1 MQAKQEWFLGP
12 LALLSSVLG
21 WHDRHMNEITRYR
34 LIGSIFLLSLAAIF
48 VPMVFDAP
56 APERDSDFLIDQEE
70 ETAAAAQNDDSQWLA
85 PQQEVDELIAELKQ
99 REGELDAALTESR
112 VQERVSALTEQV
124 DADGYWS
131 ENGTRFGEP
140 ILSPVRSDTTVFA
153 IQLATFDDPD
163 NAKSLRQ
170 QLRDDYQEAFISQYK
185 QRGLGGEKI
194 RYRVAVGPLLS
205 HTLANEKRAS
215 YTQTYG
221 VQAIVVA
228 MSQ

>member
-1 MQAKQEWFLGP
+1 
-12 LALLSSVLG
+12 
-21 WHDRHMNEITRYR
+21 MNEITRYR

-70 ETAAAAQNDDSQWLA
+70 ETAAAAQSDDSQWLA

-99 REGELDAALTESR
+99 REGDLDAALTESR
-112 VQERVSALTEQV
+112 VQEQVSALTEQV

-170 QLRDDYQEAFISQYK
+170 QLRDDDQEAFISQYK

-205 HTLANEKRAS
+205 HTLAKEKRAS

>member
-1 MQAKQEWFLGP
+1 
-12 LALLSSVLG
+12 
-21 WHDRHMNEITRYR
+21 MNEITRYR
-34 LIGSIFLLSLAAIF
+34 LIGSIFLLSFAAIF

-70 ETAAAAQNDDSQWLA
+70 ETAAAAQSDDSQWLA

-99 REGELDAALTESR
+99 REGDLDAALTESR

-170 QLRDDYQEAFISQYK
+170 QLRDDDQEAFISQYK

-205 HTLANEKRAS
+205 HTLAKEKRAS

>member
-1 MQAKQEWFLGP
+1 
-12 LALLSSVLG
+12 
-21 WHDRHMNEITRYR
+21 MNEITRYR

-85 PQQEVDELIAELKQ
+85 PQREVDELIAELKQ
-99 REGELDAALTESR
+99 REGDLDAALTESR
-112 VQERVSALTEQV
+112 VQEQVSALTEQV

-153 IQLATFDDPD
+153 VQLATFDDPD

-170 QLRDDYQEAFISQYK
+170 QLRDDDQEALISQYK

-205 HTLANEKRAS
+205 HTLAKEKRAS

>member
-1 MQAKQEWFLGP
+1 
-12 LALLSSVLG
+12 
-21 WHDRHMNEITRYR
+21 MNEITRYR

-70 ETAAAAQNDDSQWLA
+70 EAAAAAQNDDSQWLA

-99 REGELDAALTESR
+99 REGDLDAALTESR
-112 VQERVSALTEQV
+112 VQEQVSALTEQV

-170 QLRDDYQEAFISQYK
+170 QLRDDDQEAFISQYK

-205 HTLANEKRAS
+205 HTLAKEKRAS

>member
-1 MQAKQEWFLGP
+1 
-12 LALLSSVLG
+12 
-21 WHDRHMNEITRYR
+21 MNEITRYR

-70 ETAAAAQNDDSQWLA
+70 ETAAEAQSDDSQWLA
-85 PQQEVDELIAELKQ
+85 PQKEVDELIAELKQ
-99 REGELDAALTESR
+99 REGDLDAALTESR

-170 QLRDDYQEAFISQYK
+170 QLRDDDQEAFISQYK

-205 HTLANEKRAS
+205 HTLAKEKRAS

>member
-1 MQAKQEWFLGP
+1 
-12 LALLSSVLG
+12 
-21 WHDRHMNEITRYR
+21 MNEITRYR

-99 REGELDAALTESR
+99 REGDLDAALTESR
-112 VQERVSALTEQV
+112 VQKRVSALTEQV

-170 QLRDDYQEAFISQYK
+170 QLRDDDQEAFISQYK

-205 HTLANEKRAS
+205 HTLVKEKRAS

>member
-1 MQAKQEWFLGP
+1 
-12 LALLSSVLG
+12 
-21 WHDRHMNEITRYR
+21 MNEITRYR

-99 REGELDAALTESR
+99 REGDLDAALTESR

-205 HTLANEKRAS
+205 HTLAKEKRAS

>member
-1 MQAKQEWFLGP
+1 
-12 LALLSSVLG
+12 
-21 WHDRHMNEITRYR
+21 MNEITRYR

-99 REGELDAALTESR
+99 REGDLDAALTESR

-153 IQLATFDDPD
+153 VQLATFDDPD

-170 QLRDDYQEAFISQYK
+170 QLRDDDQEALISQYK

-205 HTLANEKRAS
+205 HTLAKEKRAS

>member
-1 MQAKQEWFLGP
+1 
-12 LALLSSVLG
+12 
-21 WHDRHMNEITRYR
+21 MNEITRYR

-99 REGELDAALTESR
+99 REGDLDAALTESR
-112 VQERVSALTEQV
+112 VQEQVSALTEQV

-153 IQLATFDDPD
+153 VQLATFDDPD
-163 NAKSLRQ
+163 NAKSLRR
-170 QLRDDYQEAFISQYK
+170 QLRDDDQDAFISQYK

-205 HTLANEKRAS
+205 HTLAKEKRAS

>member
-1 MQAKQEWFLGP
+1 MNQLSYLGP
-12 LALLSSVLG
+12 LALLSSALG
-21 WHDRHMNEITRYR
+21 WHDRHMNEIIRYR
-34 LIGSIFLLSLAAIF
+34 LIGSIFLLSVAAIF

-56 APERDSDFLIDQEE
+56 APQSNADALEQQQDP
-70 ETAAAAQNDDSQWLA
+70 AAAPDESAVGQWPG

-99 REGELDAALTESR
+99 REEDLDAALTESE
-112 VQERVSALTEQV
+112 VQQRVSALTAQV
-124 DADGYWS
+124 DAEGYWS
-131 ENGTRFGEP
+131 EDGTRFGEP
-140 ILSPVRSDTTVFA
+140 VLSPVRSETEVFA
-153 IQLATFDDPD
+153 VQLATFDDPD

-170 QLRDDYQEAFISQYK
+170 QLRDDDQEAFISQYK

-205 HTLANEKRAS
+205 HNLAQEKRAS

-228 MSQ
+228 MAQ

>member
-1 MQAKQEWFLGP
+1 M
-12 LALLSSVLG
+12 
-21 WHDRHMNEITRYR
+21 
-34 LIGSIFLLSLAAIF
+34 
-48 VPMVFDAP
+48 
-56 APERDSDFLIDQEE
+56 
-70 ETAAAAQNDDSQWLA
+70 
-85 PQQEVDELIAELKQ
+85 
-99 REGELDAALTESR
+99 
-112 VQERVSALTEQV
+112 

-153 IQLATFDDPD
+153 VQLATFDDQD

-170 QLRDDYQEAFISQYK
+170 QLRDDDQEAFISQYK

-205 HTLANEKRAS
+205 NTLTKEKRAS

>member
-1 MQAKQEWFLGP
+1 
-12 LALLSSVLG
+12 
-21 WHDRHMNEITRYR
+21 MNEITRYR

-70 ETAAAAQNDDSQWLA
+70 ETAAAAQSDDSQWLA

-99 REGELDAALTESR
+99 REGDLDAALTESR

-170 QLRDDYQEAFISQYK
+170 QLRDDDQEAFISQYK

-205 HTLANEKRAS
+205 HTLAKEKRAS

>member
-1 MQAKQEWFLGP
+1 
-12 LALLSSVLG
+12 
-21 WHDRHMNEITRYR
+21 MNEITRYR

-99 REGELDAALTESR
+99 REGDLDAALTESR

-163 NAKSLRQ
+163 NAMSLRQ
-170 QLRDDYQEAFISQYK
+170 QLRDDDQEAFISQYK

-205 HTLANEKRAS
+205 HTLAKEKRAS

>member
-1 MQAKQEWFLGP
+1 
-12 LALLSSVLG
+12 
-21 WHDRHMNEITRYR
+21 MNEITRYR

-70 ETAAAAQNDDSQWLA
+70 ETEAAAQNDDSQWLD

-99 REGELDAALTESR
+99 REGDLDAALTESR
-112 VQERVSALTEQV
+112 VQEQVSALTEQV

-153 IQLATFDDPD
+153 VQLATFDDPD

-170 QLRDDYQEAFISQYK
+170 QLRDDDQEAFISQYK

-205 HTLANEKRAS
+205 HTLAKEKRAS

>member
-1 MQAKQEWFLGP
+1 
-12 LALLSSVLG
+12 
-21 WHDRHMNEITRYR
+21 MNEITRYR

-99 REGELDAALTESR
+99 REGDLDAALTESR

-163 NAKSLRQ
+163 NAKSLRR
-170 QLRDDYQEAFISQYK
+170 QLRDDDQEAFISQYK

-205 HTLANEKRAS
+205 HTLAKEKRAS

>member
-1 MQAKQEWFLGP
+1 
-12 LALLSSVLG
+12 
-21 WHDRHMNEITRYR
+21 MNEITRYR

-70 ETAAAAQNDDSQWLA
+70 ETAAAAQSDDSQWLA

-99 REGELDAALTESR
+99 REGDLDAALTESR

-153 IQLATFDDPD
+153 IKLATFDDPD

-170 QLRDDYQEAFISQYK
+170 QLRDDDQEAFISQYK

-205 HTLANEKRAS
+205 HTLAKEKRAS

>member
-1 MQAKQEWFLGP
+1 
-12 LALLSSVLG
+12 
-21 WHDRHMNEITRYR
+21 MNETTRYR

-56 APERDSDFLIDQEE
+56 APQRDADFLAAQEGNV
-70 ETAAAAQNDDSQWLA
+70 AAAESGDSQWQV

-99 REGELDAALTESR
+99 REGDLEAALAESEA
-112 VQERVSALTEQV
+112 QEEVNALAEQV

-131 ENGTRFGEP
+131 EDGTRFGEP
-140 ILSPVRSDTTVFA
+140 ILSPVRSETTVFA

-170 QLRDDYQEAFISQYK
+170 QLRDDDQEAFISQYK
-185 QRGLGGEKI
+185 QRGVGGEKI

-205 HTLANEKRAS
+205 HTLAKEKRAS

>member
-1 MQAKQEWFLGP
+1 
-12 LALLSSVLG
+12 
-21 WHDRHMNEITRYR
+21 MNEITRYR

-70 ETAAAAQNDDSQWLA
+70 ETAEAAQNDDSQWLA

-99 REGELDAALTESR
+99 REGDLDAALTESR

-170 QLRDDYQEAFISQYK
+170 QLRDDDQEAFISQYK

-205 HTLANEKRAS
+205 HTLAKEKRAS

>member
-1 MQAKQEWFLGP
+1 
-12 LALLSSVLG
+12 
-21 WHDRHMNEITRYR
+21 MNEITRYR
-34 LIGSIFLLSLAAIF
+34 LIGSIFLLSLDAIF

-99 REGELDAALTESR
+99 REGDLDAALTESR
-112 VQERVSALTEQV
+112 VQEQVSALTEQV

-153 IQLATFDDPD
+153 VQLATFDDPD

-170 QLRDDYQEAFISQYK
+170 QLRDDDQEAFISQYK

-205 HTLANEKRAS
+205 HTLTKEKRAS

>member
-1 MQAKQEWFLGP
+1 
-12 LALLSSVLG
+12 
-21 WHDRHMNEITRYR
+21 MNETTRYR

-56 APERDSDFLIDQEE
+56 APERNSGFLIDQEE
-70 ETAAAAQNDDSQWLA
+70 GTAAAAQSDDSQWLA

-99 REGELDAALTESR
+99 REGDLDAALKESG
-112 VQERVSALTEQV
+112 VQARVSALTEQV

-131 ENGTRFGEP
+131 EDGTRFGEP

-170 QLRDDYQEAFISQYK
+170 QLRDDDQEAFISQYK

-205 HTLANEKRAS
+205 HTLAKEKRAS
-215 YTQTYG
+215 YTQVYG

>member
-1 MQAKQEWFLGP
+1 
-12 LALLSSVLG
+12 
-21 WHDRHMNEITRYR
+21 MNEITRYR

-70 ETAAAAQNDDSQWLA
+70 ETAAAAQSDDSQWLA

-99 REGELDAALTESR
+99 REGDLDAALTESR

-163 NAKSLRQ
+163 NAKFLRQ
-170 QLRDDYQEAFISQYK
+170 QLRDDDQEAFISQYK

-205 HTLANEKRAS
+205 HTLAKEKRAS

>member
-1 MQAKQEWFLGP
+1 
-12 LALLSSVLG
+12 
-21 WHDRHMNEITRYR
+21 MNEITRYR

-99 REGELDAALTESR
+99 REGDLDAALTESR
-112 VQERVSALTEQV
+112 VQERVRALTEQV

-170 QLRDDYQEAFISQYK
+170 QLRDDDQEAFISQYK

-205 HTLANEKRAS
+205 HTLAKEKRAS

>member
-1 MQAKQEWFLGP
+1 
-12 LALLSSVLG
+12 
-21 WHDRHMNEITRYR
+21 MNEITRYR

-70 ETAAAAQNDDSQWLA
+70 ETAAAAQKDDSQWLA

-99 REGELDAALTESR
+99 REGDLDAALTESR
-112 VQERVSALTEQV
+112 VQEQVSALTEQV

-153 IQLATFDDPD
+153 VQLATFDDPD

-170 QLRDDYQEAFISQYK
+170 QLRDDDQEAFISQYK

-205 HTLANEKRAS
+205 HTLAKEKRAS

>member
-1 MQAKQEWFLGP
+1 
-12 LALLSSVLG
+12 
-21 WHDRHMNEITRYR
+21 MNEITRYR

-70 ETAAAAQNDDSQWLA
+70 ETAAAAQSDDSQWLA

-99 REGELDAALTESR
+99 REGDLDAALTESR
-112 VQERVSALTEQV
+112 VQERVGALTEQV

-170 QLRDDYQEAFISQYK
+170 QLRDDDQEAFISQYK

-205 HTLANEKRAS
+205 HTLAKEKRAS

>member
-1 MQAKQEWFLGP
+1 
-12 LALLSSVLG
+12 
-21 WHDRHMNEITRYR
+21 MNEITSYR

-99 REGELDAALTESR
+99 REGDLDAALTESR
-112 VQERVSALTEQV
+112 VQEQVSALTEQV

-153 IQLATFDDPD
+153 VQLATFDDPD

-170 QLRDDYQEAFISQYK
+170 QLRDDDQEAFISQYK

-205 HTLANEKRAS
+205 HTLAKEKRAS

>member
-1 MQAKQEWFLGP
+1 
-12 LALLSSVLG
+12 
-21 WHDRHMNEITRYR
+21 MNEITRYR

-99 REGELDAALTESR
+99 REGDLDAALTESR

-153 IQLATFDDPD
+153 IQLATFEDPD

-170 QLRDDYQEAFISQYK
+170 QLRDDDQEAFISQYK

-205 HTLANEKRAS
+205 HTLAKEKRAS

>member
-1 MQAKQEWFLGP
+1 
-12 LALLSSVLG
+12 
-21 WHDRHMNEITRYR
+21 MNEITRYR

-99 REGELDAALTESR
+99 REGDLDAALTESR
-112 VQERVSALTEQV
+112 VQEQVSALTEQV

-170 QLRDDYQEAFISQYK
+170 QLRDDDQEAFISQYK

-205 HTLANEKRAS
+205 HTLTKEKRAS

>member
-1 MQAKQEWFLGP
+1 
-12 LALLSSVLG
+12 
-21 WHDRHMNEITRYR
+21 MNEITRYR

-205 HTLANEKRAS
+205 HTLAKEKRAS